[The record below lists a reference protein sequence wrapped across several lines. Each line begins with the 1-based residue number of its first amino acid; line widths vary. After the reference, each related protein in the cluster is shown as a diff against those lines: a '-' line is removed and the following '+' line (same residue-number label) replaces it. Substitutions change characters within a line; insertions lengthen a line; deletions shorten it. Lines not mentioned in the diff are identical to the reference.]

1 MDAIKLENLTK
12 YYGKNRGISGVSLTV
27 SEGEFFG
34 FIGPNGAG
42 KSTTIRT
49 MMGLIKKTG
58 GDACV
63 SGLAACEEREQIL
76 ARTGYLPSEAIFY
89 RGMRVK
95 DILKLSADLRKKDC
109 RKEAVRLCERLQ
121 LSEKRKV
128 EELSF
133 GNRRRLRA

>member
-49 MMGLIKKTG
+49 MMGLIKKTR
-58 GDACV
+58 GDAWV

-76 ARTGYLPSEAIFY
+76 ARTGYLPSERY
-89 RGMRVK
+89 
-95 DILKLSADLRKKDC
+95 L
-109 RKEAVRLCERLQ
+109 EAVCGLAKKGLQ
-121 LSEKRKV
+121 KGSCAAL
-128 EELSF
+128 
-133 GNRRRLRA
+133 

>member
-58 GDACV
+58 GDAWV
-63 SGLAACEEREQIL
+63 SGLAACEERKL
-76 ARTGYLPSEAIFY
+76 CGF
-89 RGMRVK
+89 VK
-95 DILKLSADLRKKDC
+95 DYNFLRNEKWRNSLLVTGKKSPLSARCSISRK
-109 RKEAVRLCERLQ
+109 
-121 LSEKRKV
+121 
-128 EELSF
+128 F
-133 GNRRRLRA
+133 